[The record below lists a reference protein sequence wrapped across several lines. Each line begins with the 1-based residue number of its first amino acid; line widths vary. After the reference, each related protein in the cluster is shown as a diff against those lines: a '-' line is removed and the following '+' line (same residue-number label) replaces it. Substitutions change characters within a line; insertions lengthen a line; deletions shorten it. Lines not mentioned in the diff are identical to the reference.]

1 MNSGTACAKVPN
13 TETFEIPHP
22 SGDVNLRID
31 IAMPEGAML
40 QEVSSGLRP
49 VVLVLDGDILF
60 GIAAG
65 SARLLQMMGEVPPC
79 YIVSIGYGDGSNLE
93 LFNRAR
99 TRDLSP
105 FPIPLPPGLQ
115 HLRSGEGQQ
124 FLRLILDR
132 VWPALESR
140 LSVSP
145 SARHLLGSSLAG
157 LFVAYAMRA
166 HPADFSGFAI
176 ISPRLNDYDERMIG
190 EFESFDPGLLRS
202 EARIFV
208 GVGDAEDVPN
218 SPLEG
223 MTSRAMRFA
232 KALRDRGVSVEEA
245 IFSGETHASVAGV
258 AISRALRCLLKQG
271 SADPGA
277 QFTRFHS
284 DAPRSSPSG

>member
-1 MNSGTACAKVPN
+1 VNSVRAFAEVPN
-13 TETFEIPHP
+13 SETFEIPHP
-22 SGDVNLRID
+22 AGDVNLRID

-40 QEVSSGLRP
+40 QAVSSGRHP

-79 YIVSIGYGDGSNLE
+79 YIASIGYGNGSNLE
-93 LFNRAR
+93 LFNTAR

-105 FPIPLPPGLQ
+105 FPIPLPPEMQ
-115 HLRSGEGQQ
+115 HLRSGEGKE
-124 FLRLILDR
+124 FLSVILDQ

-140 LSVSP
+140 LSISP
-145 SARHLLGSSLAG
+145 SSRHLLGSSLAG
-157 LFVAYAMRA
+157 LFVAYAMRS

-176 ISPRLNDYDERMIG
+176 ISPRLNDYDERMIR
-190 EFESFDPGLLRS
+190 EFESFDPGLLRP

-232 KALRDRGVSVEEA
+232 KTLRDRGVSLEEA
-245 IFSGETHASVAGV
+245 IFTGETHASVAGV
-258 AISRALRCLLKQG
+258 AISRALRCLLKRG
-271 SADPGA
+271 GADPGA
-277 QFTRFHS
+277 QFARFHS
-284 DAPRSSPSG
+284 DEPRSSHGG